1 MHKFLI
7 RDFFMILDNV
17 IIYFCNIYFLPL
29 SRNSS
34 YCFFFN
40 QNFKKY
46 ILIFLFLI
54 IIFLVREDWTISI
67 FLFNYSKQ
75 ETVWLFKIQRHEI
88 LWSEWLRVS
97 TYNFNTVI
105 RYKNLFESKFSIM
118 CKQIIRKLLCPT
130 RCNPVFFN
138 RIPFNRLNF
147 VPITKNSD
155 NHSQR
160 SQYRL
165 NFERLKEIRRERF
178 DLIGNFDGAS
188 ATPHP

>member
-1 MHKFLI
+1 
-7 RDFFMILDNV
+7 MILDNV

-34 YCFFFN
+34 YCFFF
-40 QNFKKY
+40 QSKFQKY

-67 FLFNYSKQ
+67 FLFNYIRKKRQYDFLKYRDTKFSD
-75 ETVWLFKIQRHEI
+75 L
-88 LWSEWLRVS
+88 SNC

-138 RIPFNRLNF
+138 RIPLNRLNF